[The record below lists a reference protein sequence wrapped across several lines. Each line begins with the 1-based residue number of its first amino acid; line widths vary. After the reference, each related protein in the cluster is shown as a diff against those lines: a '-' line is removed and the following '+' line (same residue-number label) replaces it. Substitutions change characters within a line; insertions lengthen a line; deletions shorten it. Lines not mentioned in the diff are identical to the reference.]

1 MDLKYTIFSHGTLFC
16 NLTIVMITM
25 DATDSCME
33 VYFAP
38 YNHEYEFGLRFD
50 EFDKEWKVF
59 SKNTISLRS
68 TYPMKEEE
76 RKVYESNINNHV
88 KWLELAVLKYLEHNM
103 KCNGYVSDD
112 DVNQAFHQYF
122 FKYII
127 PKTLPGM

>member
-25 DATDSCME
+25 DASDSYME

-38 YNHEYEFGLRFD
+38 YNHEYACGLRFD
-50 EFDKEWKVF
+50 ESDKEWKVF
-59 SKNTISLRS
+59 TKNTFSLRS

-88 KWLELAVLKYLEHNM
+88 KWLEIAVLKYLEHNM

-112 DVNQAFHQYF
+112 DVNHAFHQYF
-122 FKYII
+122 FKYIF
-127 PKTLPGM
+127 